1 MFDFTMSAPE
11 SPQTFTPD
19 HVPSFPMSREPGV
32 ATTMPYSSRPYQHH
46 QPSTS
51 PTSATTTPVDDAEIV
66 TIVHSL
72 MEEQSMTS
80 PCLKTPQRSR
90 DNVTL
95 VSCCASEQRK
105 ARHTSA
111 PQHTARYSND
121 TSYLDYQPQQALKTL
136 PSYNDSIRAGTTS
149 PFKMNVKM
157 ETGVAGDFVSVP
169 CYSGANCC
177 GNSNSMSS
185 SSMNSNSMNS
195 SSMNSNSMNISSMNS
210 NSMNSNS
217 MDRLQWEASRDC
229 RWSPQAIAHTG

>member
-19 HVPSFPMSREPGV
+19 YVPSFPMSRELGV
-32 ATTMPYSSRPYQHH
+32 ATTMPYNSRPYQHH
-46 QPSTS
+46 PLSTS
-51 PTSATTTPVDDAEIV
+51 PKSATTTPVDDAEIV

-95 VSCCASEQRK
+95 VSCCTSEQRK

-111 PQHTARYSND
+111 PQNTARYSND
-121 TSYLDYQPQQALKTL
+121 TVYLDYQPQQRLKTL
-136 PSYNDSIRAGTTS
+136 PTYSDSVRAATTS

-157 ETGVAGDFVSVP
+157 ETGVEGDFISVP

-177 GNSNSMSS
+177 GNSMNSNR
-185 SSMNSNSMNS
+185 MNSNSMTMS
-195 SSMNSNSMNISSMNS
+195 SNSMHSNSMNS

-217 MDRLQWEASRDC
+217 MNSMDRQQWEASKDC
-229 RWSPQAIAHTG
+229 RWSPQAIAYTG